1 MNRFDN
7 RFERNENRSFVYRYD
22 NRSSWTTALDGAQSS
37 PSLDGTQSL
46 MTDLNQSSTSQIC
59 LNKPEMNIQRRWK
72 LDLDQNEAQ
81 STQTSLDGTKLELER
96 NEPWTRWWRSTVKGE
111 GARRRWRNE
120 IDDMLQTS
128 PELRSKSRISVRYD
142 HHSNLFVLACYL
154 TNI

>member
-1 MNRFDN
+1 M
-7 RFERNENRSFVYRYD
+7 
-22 NRSSWTTALDGAQSS
+22 ALDGAQSS

-96 NEPWTRWWRSTVKGE
+96 NEP
-111 GARRRWRNE
+111 
-120 IDDMLQTS
+120 
-128 PELRSKSRISVRYD
+128 
-142 HHSNLFVLACYL
+142 
-154 TNI
+154 